1 MIVIASILQSIHENT
16 ITKLIQSLSAI
27 NKTLTLRKLSYDIV
41 IIMAETILIVE
52 DEPALRDTLSYNLK
66 KDGFTVEAVGDGR
79 AAIDSAH
86 KLKPDLIILDLML
99 PEIDGFEVCR
109 ILRKEMATPIL
120 MLTARDDEIDRVV
133 GLEVGADDYLTKPFS
148 MRELMA
154 RVKAQLRRSRLLRE
168 EMGKSADAQNKQ
180 EKLTFGNLVVNLTRR
195 EVLLD
200 NQPLALKPQE
210 YDLLLFFAE
219 HKGQML
225 SREFILERVWGWDF
239 IGDSRTVDVHV
250 RWLRQKIEDESS
262 EPKRII
268 TVRGGGY
275 RFEG

>member
-1 MIVIASILQSIHENT
+1 
-16 ITKLIQSLSAI
+16 
-27 NKTLTLRKLSYDIV
+27 
-41 IIMAETILIVE
+41 MAETILVVE
-52 DEPALRDTLSYNLK
+52 DEPALRDTLTYNLK

-79 AAIDSAH
+79 SALESARR
-86 KLKPDLIILDLML
+86 LKPDLIVLDLML

-109 ILRKEMATPIL
+109 ILRKEMITPIL

-154 RVKAQLRRSRLLRE
+154 RVKAQMRRSRLLRE
-168 EMGKSADAQNKQ
+168 ELAKSTETQKQ
-180 EKLTFGNLVVNLTRR
+180 QQKLKFGNLIVNLTRR
-195 EVLLD
+195 EVTLND
-200 NQPLALKPQE
+200 EPLALKPQE
-210 YDLLLFFAE
+210 YELLVFFAE
-219 HKGQML
+219 HRGQML
-225 SREFILERVWGWDF
+225 SREFVLERVWGWDF

-250 RWLRQKIEDESS
+250 RWLRQKIEDDPGK
-262 EPKRII
+262 PKRIV

>member
-1 MIVIASILQSIHENT
+1 MT
-16 ITKLIQSLSAI
+16 
-27 NKTLTLRKLSYDIV
+27 
-41 IIMAETILIVE
+41 ETILVVE

-79 AAIDSAH
+79 SALDAART
-86 KLKPDLIILDLML
+86 LKPDLIVLDLML

-109 ILRKEMATPIL
+109 ILRKEMTTPIL

-168 EMGKSADAQNKQ
+168 EFGKAAAAEGKH

-195 EVLLD
+195 EVTL
-200 NQPLALKPQE
+200 NHEALAVKPQE
-210 YDLLLFFAE
+210 YELLLFFAE

-250 RWLRQKIEDESS
+250 RWLRQKIEADAS
-262 EPKRII
+262 EPKRIV

>member
-1 MIVIASILQSIHENT
+1 MP
-16 ITKLIQSLSAI
+16 
-27 NKTLTLRKLSYDIV
+27 
-41 IIMAETILIVE
+41 ETILVVE
-52 DEPALRDTLSYNLK
+52 DEPALRDTLAYNLK

-79 AAIDSAH
+79 SALESARR
-86 KLKPDLIILDLML
+86 LKPDLIVLDLML

-109 ILRKEMATPIL
+109 ILRKEMITPIL

-154 RVKAQLRRSRLLRE
+154 RVKAQMRRSRLLRE
-168 EMGKSADAQNKQ
+168 ELGKSNESQKQQ
-180 EKLTFGNLVVNLTRR
+180 EKLKFGNLIINLTRR
-195 EVLLD
+195 EVTLHD
-200 NQPLALKPQE
+200 EPLALKPQE
-210 YDLLLFFAE
+210 YELLVFFAE

-225 SREFILERVWGWDF
+225 SREFVLERVWGWDF

-250 RWLRQKIEDESS
+250 RWLRQKIEEDPSQ
-262 EPKRII
+262 PKRIV

>member
-1 MIVIASILQSIHENT
+1 MPESIL
-16 ITKLIQSLSAI
+16 
-27 NKTLTLRKLSYDIV
+27 V
-41 IIMAETILIVE
+41 VE

-79 AAIDSAH
+79 SALESARR
-86 KLKPDLIILDLML
+86 LKPDLIVLDLML

-109 ILRKEMATPIL
+109 ILRKEMITPIL

-154 RVKAQLRRSRLLRE
+154 RVKAQLRRSRLLKE
-168 EMGKSADAQNKQ
+168 ELDKSKVDGKQQ
-180 EKLTFGNLVVNLTRR
+180 EKLTFGNLVINLTRR
-195 EVLLD
+195 EVIRD
-200 NQPLALKPQE
+200 GEPVSLKPQE
-210 YDLLLFFAE
+210 YELLVFFAE

-250 RWLRQKIEDESS
+250 RWLRQKIEADPSQ
-262 EPKRII
+262 PRRLA
-268 TVRGGGY
+268 TVRGAGY
-275 RFEG
+275 MFEG